1 LVCHVDLTLG
11 FLVLQRFYRLD
22 LKCVACPNMAWI
34 FIVLFIVGLMALML
48 IGVWLNSRRINL
60 AALGIGVDFAQAV
73 AMFITFSFLWPP
85 ELKTVFTSISLFSFN
100 IQIIAPEVCYPLCF
114 RSAGWLFMFLD
125 FFPLS
130 ARSSGRTQQNS

>member
-1 LVCHVDLTLG
+1 
-11 FLVLQRFYRLD
+11 
-22 LKCVACPNMAWI
+22 MAWI

-100 IQIIAPEVCYPLCF
+100 IQIIAPEVRLAFSRPVSCLLFHTLLHAAVLNQVDVHDEICDDCSNATHCY
-114 RSAGWLFMFLD
+114 
-125 FFPLS
+125 
-130 ARSSGRTQQNS
+130 GRHSCLWYRDQDS